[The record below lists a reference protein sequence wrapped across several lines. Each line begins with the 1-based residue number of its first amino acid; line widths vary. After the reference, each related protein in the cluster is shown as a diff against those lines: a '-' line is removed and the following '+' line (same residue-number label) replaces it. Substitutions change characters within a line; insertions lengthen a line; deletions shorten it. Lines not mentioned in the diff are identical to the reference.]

1 MRIRQQHSR
10 HSKITRGKINPSQA
24 ALQAHTAEAVL
35 FYTWEQSNRTEV
47 SGLKSKNEST
57 KKEFKTLSF
66 KMDSYDE
73 EHGVFEGYGAVFGNV
88 DEGGDVI
95 ETGAFTKTIAE
106 GMSSRRI
113 KLLALHQD
121 HNLPIGIPL
130 ELREDANG
138 LWVKGKVSDTATGKD
153 IKVLLKDGVLT
164 EMSIGYD
171 PVVFDIDESG
181 VRHLKEVR
189 LWEISL
195 VTWAMNPL
203 AVVTDYK
210 AKEAADRANAMVAA
224 DKQEVKEG
232 RKISSAR
239 LKALK
244 EARDALDVLIKEC
257 EAEKESEKS
266 GKTAQKSTTKKQRP
280 APSRKKS
287 NHTIKIIY

>member
-1 MRIRQQHSR
+1 MSR
-10 HSKITRGKINPSQA
+10 
-24 ALQAHTAEAVL
+24 
-35 FYTWEQSNRTEV
+35 
-47 SGLKSKNEST
+47 LKSKSNDT
-57 KKEFKTLSF
+57 KKEFKTLAF
-66 KMDSYDE
+66 KMDNYDAE
-73 EHGVFEGYGAVFGNV
+73 QGVFEGYAAVFGNV

-95 ETGAFTKTIAE
+95 EAGAFTKTIAE

-121 HNLPIGIPL
+121 CNLPIGIPL

-138 LWVKGKVSDTATGKD
+138 LWVKGKVSDTVMGRD
-153 IKVLLKDGVLT
+153 IKTLLKDGVLT

-210 AKEAADRANAMVAA
+210 AKEAADRAKAMVEA
-224 DKQEVKEG
+224 DRQEVKEG

-244 EARDALDVLIKEC
+244 DARDALDALIKEC
-257 EAEKESEKS
+257 EAEKAADKKPE
-266 GKTAQKSTTKKQRP
+266 KTAQKNNATPGR
-280 APSRKKS
+280 AMKS
-287 NHTIKIIY
+287 IQTIKIIY